1 MRRGWTGII
10 NDDLISRTMLLCV
23 VSFSILSAGLGA
35 VLSLLF
41 DLVMMSS
48 STKSMEQ
55 NLALWAVIGLV
66 VGASCG
72 FMLTNKYETL
82 SLFFIMTSLMLFYVL

>member
-1 MRRGWTGII
+1 
-10 NDDLISRTMLLCV
+10 MLLCV

-48 STKSMEQ
+48 SLKSMEQ

-82 SLFFIMTSLMLFYVL
+82 SLFFTMTSLMLFYVL